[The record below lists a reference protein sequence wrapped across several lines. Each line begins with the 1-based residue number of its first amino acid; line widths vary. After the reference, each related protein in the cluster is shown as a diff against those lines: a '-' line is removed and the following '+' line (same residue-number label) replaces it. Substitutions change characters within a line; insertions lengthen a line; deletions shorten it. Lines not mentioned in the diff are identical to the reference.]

1 MAKVYFGS
9 VAVTKPSA
17 PSTLPGKLQRI
28 LRKCNLPKLCS
39 GDWVPVK
46 MHLGGGLGYSTVH
59 PLLVRMVT
67 EAVRDA
73 GGKPIVVDG
82 YFETVAEAHLHG
94 YTQETVG
101 CPIVAAGGV
110 FNSHVVE
117 KDAGYLTYD
126 KAEIFGLIAEAKCL
140 INLSHVK
147 EHGVCA
153 YGGACKNIAMGCVN
167 GRTRSKIHALQGGID
182 WNADRCVFCG
192 KCAAACD
199 RHAISID
206 RKKKELHIDFHACR
220 YCRHCALACPEHA
233 LIVNDGRGFR
243 HFQEGMAITTKLA
256 LEHLEPERLLH
267 INLLTNITMFCDCWG
282 ITTPSMVPDIGVLAS
297 HDIVA
302 VEQASLDMIK
312 TENFIEGSLI
322 GGAALGEG
330 THLLEK
336 IHGKDP
342 FVQVDAL
349 ERHGLGSRKYELEEV
364 F

>member
-140 INLSHVK
+140 INQSFPCERAWSL
-147 EHGVCA
+147 
-153 YGGACKNIAMGCVN
+153 
-167 GRTRSKIHALQGGID
+167 RLRRSL
-182 WNADRCVFCG
+182 
-192 KCAAACD
+192 
-199 RHAISID
+199 
-206 RKKKELHIDFHACR
+206 
-220 YCRHCALACPEHA
+220 
-233 LIVNDGRGFR
+233 
-243 HFQEGMAITTKLA
+243 
-256 LEHLEPERLLH
+256 
-267 INLLTNITMFCDCWG
+267 
-282 ITTPSMVPDIGVLAS
+282 
-297 HDIVA
+297 
-302 VEQASLDMIK
+302 
-312 TENFIEGSLI
+312 
-322 GGAALGEG
+322 
-330 THLLEK
+330 
-336 IHGKDP
+336 
-342 FVQVDAL
+342 
-349 ERHGLGSRKYELEEV
+349 
-364 F
+364 

>member
-28 LRKCNLPKLCS
+28 LKKCNLTRLCS
-39 GDWVPVK
+39 GDWVPIK

-67 EAVRDA
+67 EAVQEA
-73 GGKPIVVDG
+73 GGKPVVVDG

-94 YTQETVG
+94 YTRETVG

-110 FNSHVVE
+110 FNSHVLE
-117 KDAGYLTYD
+117 KRAGYLTYD
-126 KAEIFGLIAEAKCL
+126 TAEIFGLIAEAKCL

-147 EHGVCA
+147 GHGVCA

-167 GRTRSKIHALQGGID
+167 GRTRRKIHALQGGID
-182 WNADRCVFCG
+182 WVADRCRFCG

-199 RHAISID
+199 RHAIEID
-206 RKKKELHIDFHACR
+206 PKKKTLHIDFHACR

-233 LIVNDGRGFR
+233 LVVNDERGFR

-267 INLLTNITMFCDCWG
+267 INLLTDITMFCDCWG

-302 VEQASLDMIK
+302 IEQASLDMIR

-322 GGAALGEG
+322 GDAALGEG